1 MNAALIFAAGVYL
14 GAAFV
19 HIDMLAEMNPTAPRW
34 VRWTAAA
41 LWPVFTVWSAL
52 DVAKQKARR

>member
-1 MNAALIFAAGVYL
+1 MSDALIFMAGVYV

-19 HIDMLAEMNPTAPRW
+19 HLDMLAEMNPTAPRW

-41 LWPVFTVWSAL
+41 LWPAFTLWGAIEAL
-52 DVAKQKARR
+52 KRKVAR